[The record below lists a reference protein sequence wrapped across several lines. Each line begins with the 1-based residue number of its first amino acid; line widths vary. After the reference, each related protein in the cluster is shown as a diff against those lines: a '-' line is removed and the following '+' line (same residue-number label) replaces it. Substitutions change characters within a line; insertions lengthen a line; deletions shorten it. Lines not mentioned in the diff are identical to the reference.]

1 MCDLSDPVQGKGQP
15 ATGESD
21 SNFFVVAKLANL
33 PSSIIALFVKEES
46 IMARACYVVIHR

>member
-21 SNFFVVAKLANL
+21 SDYFVVAKLANL
-33 PSSIIALFVKEES
+33 PSSITLFVKEES
-46 IMARACYVVIHR
+46 IMARACYVVIQR